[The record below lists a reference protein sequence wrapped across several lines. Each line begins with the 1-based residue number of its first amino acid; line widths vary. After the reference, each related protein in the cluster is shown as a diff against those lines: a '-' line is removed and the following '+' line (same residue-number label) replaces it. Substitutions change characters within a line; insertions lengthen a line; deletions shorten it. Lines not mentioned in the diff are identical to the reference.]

1 MRKSDK
7 NKATK
12 QSFSKVMNN
21 NWFIIKLSF
30 RTAPFYMCYLIFE
43 QIKQSG
49 LVFLEHTYGIK
60 FVLEAAEF
68 HKPFLVVFRFLLIV
82 LGAWATSFFLSGI
95 YQNRVSLKALPRI
108 NKKLKEMMY
117 EKARELDLECYDN
130 PEYYNEFVLSISEAE
145 KSITRTH
152 QIIEAFFYAIT
163 TLLTAGIFFLTTDSP
178 SMIFIFSSFLLTFLF
193 SQILNKVNF
202 KNRLEK
208 NPEERKRSYVHR
220 VFYLNEYAKEVRLNP
235 EISDLLYEEFENTND
250 NIYGIEKKYAT
261 KRTLL
266 QFLANYITNDFVND
280 VIYIS
285 YLVYRAAVQ
294 HVISYSS
301 VIVLWNSSGSLK
313 HSLRSFTKIFPQIS
327 ENSLYIEKIRNFLNY
342 ERKIKSIRNLPV
354 PAKPSTLELREV
366 SFGYTKKD
374 GYILQNINL
383 TIHPNEKIALVGYN
397 GAGKTT
403 LIKLIMRLY
412 DPEEGVI
419 LYNGINVKD
428 YDINQYREAIGT
440 IFQDF
445 KIFAATVGEN
455 VVLDYEAD
463 DVMKSHEPYLREALS
478 FSGFGD
484 RLEQLPGGLLT
495 ELTTEFEK
503 DGIDLSGGE
512 SQKLAIARA
521 FYKDARMV
529 ILDEPSSALDPIAEY
544 QLNETML
551 QAAAVKTVIFISH
564 RLSTTRNADRI
575 IMLEQ
580 GRIIEE
586 GNHEELL
593 RIRGKYAGMW
603 RAQASKYVD
612 V

>member
-1 MRKSDK
+1 MAEKDK
-7 NKATK
+7 KIK
-12 QSFSKVMNN
+12 QSVRKILSN

-30 RTAPFYMCYLIFE
+30 RTAPFFMCYMIFE
-43 QIKQSG
+43 TVKQQG

-60 FVLEAAEF
+60 YVLEAAEF
-68 HKPFLVVFRFLLIV
+68 HKPFIVVVRFLAIV
-82 LGAWATSFFLSGI
+82 FAAWATSFFLSGI
-95 YQNRVSLKALPRI
+95 YQNKVSQKALPRI
-108 NKKLKEMMY
+108 VKQMKDMMY
-117 EKARELDLECYDN
+117 EKAKDLDLECYDN
-130 PEYYNEFVLSISEAE
+130 PDYYNEFVLSISEAE

-152 QIIEAFFYAIT
+152 QIIEAFFGAVT
-163 TLLTAGIFFLTTDSP
+163 TLLTSGIFFLTTDSP
-178 SMIFIFSSFLLTFLF
+178 SVIFVFASFLLTFVF
-193 SQILNKVNF
+193 SQVLNKVNF

-208 NPEERKRSYVHR
+208 NPQERKRSYVHR

-235 EISDLLYEEFENTND
+235 EISNRLYDEFEATND
-250 NIYGIEKKYAT
+250 NIYQIEKNYAPR
-261 KRTLL
+261 RTFL
-266 QFLANYITNDFVND
+266 QFTVNYIMNDFISD
-280 VIYIS
+280 VLYIT

-301 VIVLWNSSGSLK
+301 VVVLWNSSGSLK
-313 HSLRSFTKIFPQIS
+313 HSLRNISKIFPQVS
-327 ENSLYIEKIRNFLNY
+327 ENSLYIEKIRNFLAY
-342 ERKIKSIRNLPV
+342 EQKIKSVRKLPV
-354 PAKPSTLELREV
+354 PTKPRTLELKNV

-383 TIHPNEKIALVGYN
+383 TIHPNEKVALVGYN

-412 DPEEGVI
+412 DPDEGEI
-419 LYNGINVKD
+419 LYNGINIKEYDVKE
-428 YDINQYREAIGT
+428 YREAIGT

-455 VVLDYEAD
+455 VVLDYEAETLALE
-463 DVMKSHEPYLREALS
+463 HEPAVMNALS
-478 FSGFGD
+478 FSGFGE
-484 RLEQLPGGLLT
+484 RLKQLSGGLHT

-503 DGIDLSGGE
+503 EGIDLSGGE

-551 QAAAVKTVIFISH
+551 QAAAHKTVVFISH
-564 RLSTTRNADRI
+564 RLSTTRNADHI
-575 IMLEQ
+575 FMLEH
-580 GRIIEE
+580 GRIIER
-586 GNHEELL
+586 GTHEELL
-593 RIRGKYAGMW
+593 RVQGKYAEMW
-603 RAQASKYVD
+603 KAQAGKYVD